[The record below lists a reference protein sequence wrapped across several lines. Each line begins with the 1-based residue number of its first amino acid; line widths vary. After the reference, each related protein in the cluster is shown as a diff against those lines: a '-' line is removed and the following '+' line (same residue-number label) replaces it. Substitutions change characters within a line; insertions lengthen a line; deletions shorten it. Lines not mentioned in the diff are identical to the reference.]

1 MFLVLFIYAVL
12 GMNFFGLMRTDLADT
27 PFGVYSDQVN
37 LKHFGISIVTLYQIH
52 TTDYWN
58 AVMHDVMRTVS
69 PYAWVYFVSFMI
81 LVYYLL
87 LNMVIALIVDQFA
100 SMMRQEKQLVK
111 PEQIKEYATLWSKFD
126 PNATQL
132 MDITRVQ
139 VFLKYLPPPLGF
151 NDLDGVAR
159 IRAYDEVNFG
169 SDEFGRV
176 HFVELFIAL
185 VKYAFS
191 QRQTDTPPE
200 RIAMQLDLMREALLE
215 EAEAIFPSVATQ
227 RVPDLPF
234 AVLYSAMKLQSRIK
248 ARIQRR
254 KDREKAEAEAA
265 AAGGVGVE
273 EAKPEKG

>member
-1 MFLVLFIYAVL
+1 
-12 GMNFFGLMRTDLADT
+12 
-27 PFGVYSDQVN
+27 
-37 LKHFGISIVTLYQIH
+37 
-52 TTDYWN
+52 
-58 AVMHDVMRTVS
+58 
-69 PYAWVYFVSFMI
+69 
-81 LVYYLL
+81 
-87 LNMVIALIVDQFA
+87 
-100 SMMRQEKQLVK
+100 
-111 PEQIKEYATLWSKFD
+111 
-126 PNATQL
+126 

-139 VFLKYLPPPLGF
+139 VFLKYPPPPLGF

-265 AAGGVGVE
+265 AAAGVGVE